1 MTLPRDVPDGLI
13 RDALGGI
20 VPYEPGK
27 PVEEV
32 QRELGLERIV
42 KLASNEG
49 PYGPFPVA
57 VEAIERAISE
67 FNRYPDGGC
76 FRLRA
81 ALADRLGV
89 RFEEITVCA
98 GADAV
103 IGYVCQATLDPG
115 DEVVTGWPSFISF
128 VLDPLKLAAV
138 PVRVPLRE
146 HRFDL
151 DAMLAAITPRTKL
164 AFIATPN
171 NPTGTMTTRAELE
184 DWFAR
189 VPDHVLTVIDQAYF
203 EYIEDP
209 DYPDAV
215 AEFARSGRRVLV
227 LRTFSKIYGLAG
239 SRIGYGVGPEP
250 VVTAIGK
257 VRRAFDVTSAA
268 QEAALVSLD
277 DTAELVRRR
286 AANREAMVALEEA
299 LRRHGLDPVTPTVAN
314 FLFVETG
321 EDAHALNDAL
331 LQRGVIV
338 RPMGPFGAPGAL
350 RITAG
355 TLDEIAFLSE
365 QLHAV
370 SRVIADRPRSAAAS
384 TTA

>member
-1 MTLPRDVPDGLI
+1 MSLSRDVPERLL
-13 RDALGGI
+13 RQALDGI

-32 QRELGLERIV
+32 QRELALGHVV

-49 PYGPFPVA
+49 PFGPFPSA
-57 VEAIERAISE
+57 LEALERATDDL
-67 FNRYPDGGC
+67 NRYPDGGC
-76 FRLRA
+76 FHLRG
-81 ALADRLGV
+81 ALAERHGV
-89 RFEEITVCA
+89 GFEELTVCA

-115 DEVVTGWPSFISF
+115 DEVVTGWPSFVSY
-128 VLDPLKLAAV
+128 VLDPLKLGAT

-151 DAMLAAITPRTKL
+151 DALLDAITPRTKL

-171 NPTGTMTTRAELE
+171 NPTGTMTTRDEL
-184 DWFAR
+184 DSWFAR
-189 VPDHVLTVIDQAYF
+189 VPDHVLTVVDQAYF

-209 DYPDAV
+209 DYPDAI
-215 AEFARSGRRVLV
+215 AEYAKAGHRVLV

-239 SRIGYGVGPEP
+239 MRVGYGVGPEP

-257 VRRAFDVTSAA
+257 VRRAFDVSSAA
-268 QEAALVSLD
+268 QAAALASLD
-277 DTAELVRRR
+277 DPAELERRR
-286 AANREAMVALEEA
+286 GDNRLAMAALEDA
-299 LRRHGLDPVTPTVAN
+299 LRSHGLDPVTPAVAN

-321 EDAHALNDAL
+321 DDAQALNDAL
-331 LQRGVIV
+331 LRRGVIV

-355 TLDEIAFLSE
+355 TPAEIAFFAE
-365 QLHAV
+365 QLAHVAPA
-370 SRVIADRPRSAAAS
+370 R
-384 TTA
+384 TA